1 MKRTKNIALKLTFA
15 FIAMATII
23 SCNREPQSELS
34 ELVARRDSIRAVREN
49 LEDEILRLDA
59 IIQDLDTTLSY
70 KMVTVLE
77 ADTSLFKHYFDVYGN
92 VKSDNT
98 ASLFAENP
106 GNITTIPV
114 REGQPVKKGQVLV
127 RIDDA
132 LFDRNLQ
139 ELQTSLDLATILYN
153 KQKRLW
159 DQNIGSE
166 VEFLEA
172 KNRKESTENSI
183 ATLKEQ
189 RSKSNILAPFDGVV
203 DKIFQNVGEMASG
216 QQPVIRI
223 VNLGDLYIT
232 SDVSERYINDL
243 KVGDEVMMSFG
254 NDSLVSGI
262 SRIGAFINPTNRSF
276 EVQVDLNGKMEGI
289 RPNSLVSLKINDLV
303 KHGAIVL
310 PSSIIMQDG
319 KGQDYVFVI
328 GKDDSN
334 YPIAVKTVVTTGS
347 SYGGKTVILEG
358 VSRGEKVIDKGARSV
373 RGTDRVNIATT

>member
-1 MKRTKNIALKLTFA
+1 MIRTKNIALKLT
-15 FIAMATII
+15 IALVAMVSIV
-23 SCNREPQSELS
+23 SCKQEPQSELS
-34 ELVARRDSIRAVREN
+34 ELVAKRDSIRAVREN

-70 KMVTVLE
+70 KMVTVLD

-98 ASLFAENP
+98 ASLYAENP
-106 GNITTIPV
+106 GNITAIPV
-114 REGQPVKKGQVLV
+114 KEGQQVKKGQILV
-127 RIDDA
+127 RIDDGV
-132 LFDRNLQ
+132 FSRNLQ
-139 ELQTSLDLATILYN
+139 ELQTSLDLATILYD

-172 KNRKESTENSI
+172 KNRKQSTENSI
-183 ATLKEQ
+183 ATLNEQ
-189 RSKSNILAPFDGVV
+189 KSRSSIVAPFDGVV
-203 DKIFQNVGEMASG
+203 DKIFQNVGEMATM
-216 QQPVIRI
+216 QQPLIRI
-223 VNLGDLYIT
+223 VNLDDLYIT

-254 NDSLVSGI
+254 NDSLVSRI

-276 EVQVDLNGKMEGI
+276 EVQVDLNGKMDGV

-303 KHGAIVL
+303 KEGAVVL

-328 GKDDSN
+328 GKDDSD
-334 YPIAVKTVVTTGS
+334 YPIAIKTVVTTGS

-358 VSRGEKVIDKGARSV
+358 VKKGERVIDKGSRSV

>member
-1 MKRTKNIALKLTFA
+1 MIRTKNIALKLA
-15 FIAMATII
+15 IALIAMVSIV
-23 SCNREPQSELS
+23 SCKQEPQSELS
-34 ELVARRDSIRAVREN
+34 ELVAKRDSIRTVRDE
-49 LEDEILRLDA
+49 LEDEILKLDA

-70 KMVTVLE
+70 KMVTVLD
-77 ADTSLFKHYFDVYGN
+77 ADTSLYKHYFAVYGN

-98 ASLFAENP
+98 ASLYAENP
-106 GNITTIPV
+106 GNITSIPV
-114 REGQPVKKGQVLV
+114 NEGQQVKKGQILV
-127 RIDDA
+127 RIDDGVFA
-132 LFDRNLQ
+132 RNLQ
-139 ELQTSLDLATILYN
+139 ELQTSLDLSTTLYE

-172 KNRKESTENSI
+172 KNRKESAENSI

-189 RSKSNILAPFDGVV
+189 RSRSNIVAPFDGVV
-203 DKIFQNVGEMASG
+203 DKIFQNLGEMATT
-216 QQPVIRI
+216 QLPIVRI
-223 VNLGDLYIT
+223 VNLDDLYIT
-232 SDVSERYINDL
+232 TDISERYINEL

-254 NDSLVSGI
+254 NDSLMSGI

-303 KHGAIVL
+303 KQGAIVL

-328 GKDDSN
+328 GKDDSD
-334 YPIAVKTVVTTGS
+334 YPIAVKKIVTTGS
-347 SYGGKTVILEG
+347 SYHGKTVILEG
-358 VSRGEKVIDKGARSV
+358 VSKGDKVIDKGARSV